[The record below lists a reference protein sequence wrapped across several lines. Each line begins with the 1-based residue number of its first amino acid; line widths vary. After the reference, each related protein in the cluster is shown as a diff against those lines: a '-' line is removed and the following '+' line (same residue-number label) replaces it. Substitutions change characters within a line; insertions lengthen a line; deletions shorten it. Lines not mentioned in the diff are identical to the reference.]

1 MASLREIKD
10 HIASVRS
17 TLKITSAMKLVASAK
32 LRKAQQA
39 AEGIRPYTAALSQ
52 MLSAVLSAWQ
62 GVSLSLRPSAGADPS
77 QPGGWAPPVTATGG
91 YGCERDSSLPG
102 GRASSIQ
109 GAGVSGEDSPSA
121 TDQNFAEGRM
131 QNGGFC
137 IQTGDFGRSCMQNGA
152 FCIQE
157 RVAIVAVAS
166 NSSLCGAF
174 NINVVHRVQE
184 LVAECKAAG
193 AEVEVISVGR
203 KMAEAMRKM
212 GFAPEDHADLVGR
225 NSFEKSSA
233 FAQELIDAFNSG
245 RFSRILLVYNHF
257 VSTAS
262 QKVQVETYLPFASA
276 LTDGL
281 YPPQAGLTA
290 PPSGAGPLPL
300 HPWADRASGGY
311 SPSAANAAGTAGDSE
326 YILEPSREEIL
337 ATLLPQ
343 VMRLRIHTVLLDSIA
358 AEHAARMLAMQ
369 AASDNAEDL
378 LSELTLEYNK
388 GRQQKI
394 TSEILDLVG
403 GAQQ

>member
-52 MLSAVLSAWQ
+52 MLAQVM
-62 GVSLSLRPSAGADPS
+62 AD
-77 QPGGWAPPVTATGG
+77 APVIP
-91 YGCERDSSLPG
+91 D
-102 GRASSIQ
+102 GRA
-109 GAGVSGEDSPSA
+109 
-121 TDQNFAEGRM
+121 
-131 QNGGFC
+131 
-137 IQTGDFGRSCMQNGA
+137 QNGA
-152 FCIQE
+152 IYAREADFGGPRAQNQAFYARE
-157 RVAIVAVAS
+157 TSGADVAGAGRVAIVAVAS

-184 LVAECKAAG
+184 LVAECKASGAG
-193 AEVEVISVGR
+193 VEVISVGR

-245 RFSRILLVYNHF
+245 RYTRILLVYNHF

-262 QKVQVETYLPFASA
+262 QKVQVETYMPFGGGQRMGYT
-276 LTDGL
+276 LRTP
-281 YPPQAGLTA
+281 YPPTDEVGGAQLRWEG
-290 PPSGAGPLPL
+290 PSGRLEEGIA
-300 HPWADRASGGY
+300 H
-311 SPSAANAAGTAGDSE
+311 PSAPDSE

>member
-52 MLSAVLSAWQ
+52 MLAAVMADGQ
-62 GVSLSLRPSAGADPS
+62 G
-77 QPGGWAPPVTATGG
+77 
-91 YGCERDSSLPG
+91 
-102 GRASSIQ
+102 
-109 GAGVSGEDSPSA
+109 SPSA
-121 TDQNFAEGRM
+121 SKPSATGKGPGRVPQGEPGPGIARPM
-131 QNGGFC
+131 ADAPA
-137 IQTGDFGRSCMQNGA
+137 IPDGRAQNGA
-152 FCIQE
+152 IYAREADFGGPRAQNQAFYARE
-157 RVAIVAVAS
+157 TSGADVAGAGRVAIVAVAS

-193 AEVEVISVGR
+193 AGVEVISVGR

-233 FAQELIDAFNSG
+233 FAQELIDTFNSG

-262 QKVQVETYLPFASA
+262 QKVQTETYLPFASA

-311 SPSAANAAGTAGDSE
+311 SPSAANATGTAVDSE
-326 YILEPSREEIL
+326 YILEPSGEEIL

-343 VMRLRIHTVLLDSIA
+343 VMRLRIHSVLLDSIA